1 MSHVVHLAV
10 EEHPPKNKNCLVVLR
25 DVAGGYFVLSS
36 ADSYQREASPSDYPI
51 AEAERAIAIS
61 RAQAHADSHGI
72 DSVYVD
78 AT

>member
-1 MSHVVHLAV
+1 MSHVVHLALG
-10 EEHPPKNKNCLVVLR
+10 EHPPKNKNCLVVLR

-36 ADSYQREASPSDYPI
+36 ADSYQRETSPSDYPI
-51 AEAERAIAIS
+51 AEAERAVAIG